1 VIAEGEHGRRARA
14 KVPVARPRVRSA
26 QDELAR
32 LVDELL
38 QPGPVDPAGVA
49 QVRLLL
55 SDGGGPLYNPRSDD
69 DLRAAARAA
78 VDALM
83 L

>member
-1 VIAEGEHGRRARA
+1 MFSLE
-14 KVPVARPRVRSA
+14 ARPDAVVLPGPRGLPVVQRVGLL
-26 QDELAR
+26 DR

-69 DLRAAARAA
+69 DLKAAAKAA
-78 VDALM
+78 IYALM